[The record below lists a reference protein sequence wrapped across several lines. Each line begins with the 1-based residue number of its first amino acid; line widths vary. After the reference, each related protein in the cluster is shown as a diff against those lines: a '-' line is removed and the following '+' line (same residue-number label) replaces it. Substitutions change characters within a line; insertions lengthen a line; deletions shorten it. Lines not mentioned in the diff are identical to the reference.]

1 MCPDQL
7 TGNVCPRG
15 SACEFQ
21 HFEMLEVPDD
31 QLLVQLGAYEGDRKS
46 EYIAGLRQLL
56 TEFRAKKI
64 KDFKTISQGIIDYR
78 AQFRADKTKILPL
91 GNVSL

>member
-1 MCPDQL
+1 MIL
-7 TGNVCPRG
+7 TAGLVT
-15 SACEFQ
+15 
-21 HFEMLEVPDD
+21 DD
-31 QLLVQLGAYEGDRKS
+31 QLLVQLGAYEGDRKA
-46 EYIAGLRQLL
+46 EYIAGLKQLL
-56 TEFRAKKI
+56 TEFRAQKI

>member
-1 MCPDQL
+1 MI
-7 TGNVCPRG
+7 
-15 SACEFQ
+15 
-21 HFEMLEVPDD
+21 DD
-31 QLLVQLGAYEGDRKS
+31 QLLVQLGAYEGDRKG

-56 TEFRAKKI
+56 TDFRAKKI